1 MSKPKLLSNAGYHV
15 TDYYKTEDEPNKEIF
30 AANTASDVYVNE
42 SRNTLDEFLPTI
54 SSTGD
59 SFEYPMT
66 AIEDGEIETTENAA
80 VALLS

>member
-15 TDYYKTEDEPNKEIF
+15 TDYHK
-30 AANTASDVYVNE
+30 
-42 SRNTLDEFLPTI
+42 
-54 SSTGD
+54 
-59 SFEYPMT
+59 T